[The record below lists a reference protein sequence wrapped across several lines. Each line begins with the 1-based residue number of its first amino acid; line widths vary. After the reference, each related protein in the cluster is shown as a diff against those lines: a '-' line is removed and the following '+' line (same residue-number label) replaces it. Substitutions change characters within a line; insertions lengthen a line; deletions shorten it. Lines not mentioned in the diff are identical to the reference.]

1 MPVFS
6 NALVRPLIGR
16 RALSGLF
23 LGLFW
28 GLLAVAPIAAQTP
41 TAAPD
46 PSAALL
52 AGACLSC
59 HSSAGAGGIP
69 VIAKTLGKAEFMTAM
84 QEFRSNAREATI
96 MGRIARGYS
105 DADLAIL
112 AAHFAK

>member
-1 MPVFS
+1 MPVSS
-6 NALVRPLIGR
+6 NALMRPSMGR
-16 RALSGLF
+16 RARLGLL

-28 GLLAVAPIAAQTP
+28 GVFAVAPVAAQTP
-41 TAAPD
+41 AARPD

-59 HSSAGAGGIP
+59 HSNAGAGGIP
-69 VIAKTLGKAEFMTAM
+69 IITKTLTRAEFMTAM

-96 MGRIARGYS
+96 MSRIARGYS

-112 AAHFAK
+112 AAYFAK